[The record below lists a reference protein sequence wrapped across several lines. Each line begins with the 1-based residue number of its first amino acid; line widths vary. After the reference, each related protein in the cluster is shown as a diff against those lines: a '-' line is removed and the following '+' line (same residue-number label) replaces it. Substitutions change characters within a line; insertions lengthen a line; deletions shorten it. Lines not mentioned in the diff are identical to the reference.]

1 MGNLTTPKRNDAS
14 VSKLG
19 SDPSKHSFQGRSLP
33 QAQHRVVTTV
43 AETEPPDHLSHEVK
57 TMWTEWV
64 TTAEWLAPSDLPAL
78 RYLCELMERRIE
90 IRDDPG
96 KPHAAFGQLEGLIA
110 RMMGSMGLTPQS
122 RIQLGLAVVEAESRL
137 EVFLNGGNATGTDD
151 A

>member
-33 QAQHRVVTTV
+33 QAQHRVVATV

-57 TMWTEWV
+57 AMWTEWV
-64 TTAEWLAPSDLPAL
+64 TSAEWLAPSDLPAL

-90 IRDDPG
+90 IRDDPK